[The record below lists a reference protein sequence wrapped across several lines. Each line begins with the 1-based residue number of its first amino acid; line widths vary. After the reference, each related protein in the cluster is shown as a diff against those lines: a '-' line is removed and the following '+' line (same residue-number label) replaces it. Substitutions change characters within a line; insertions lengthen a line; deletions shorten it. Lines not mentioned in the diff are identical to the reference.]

1 MHYFI
6 KKSQL
11 FGHAWFSCQAALNP
25 RGAGS
30 VAAEYC
36 RILQEVS
43 AAPIPPEALTQS
55 LLSSIRAVGK

>member
-11 FGHAWFSCQAALNP
+11 FGHAWFSYQAALNP

-30 VAAEYC
+30 VAV
-36 RILQEVS
+36 ILQEVS